1 LAFSFA
7 MSQGATALVPPG
19 NEELFWMAVDIAGQI
34 QPMTRA
40 SEQKLRQLSVE
51 ARPLFRYSS
60 IEKEG

>member
-1 LAFSFA
+1 
-7 MSQGATALVPPG
+7 VPPG
-19 NEELFWMAVDIAGQI
+19 NEELFWMAVDIASQM

-40 SEQKLRQLSVE
+40 TEQRLRQLTAE